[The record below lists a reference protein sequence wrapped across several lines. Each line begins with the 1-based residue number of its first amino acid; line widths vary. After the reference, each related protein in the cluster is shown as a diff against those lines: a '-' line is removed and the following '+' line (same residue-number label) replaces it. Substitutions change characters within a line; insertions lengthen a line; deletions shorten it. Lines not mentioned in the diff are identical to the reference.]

1 MSPRITIA
9 LLLLLAACATPQ
21 QRCINSVTR
30 DLQVVS
36 DLITQSEINLARGYG
51 TVQQTTIVPTVQPC
65 GGNIPV
71 QQPNGAVQWVYVPQN
86 CWVDEAVTTTRPVA
100 IDLDAEKQK
109 LAQLRKQQA
118 RLNKQAAPAVAQCK
132 ALYPQ

>member
-1 MSPRITIA
+1 MPNLTQIA
-9 LLLLLAACATPQ
+9 LATGFGLILIGFYGALTRRSLLRIILAFTLASTGV
-21 QRCINSVTR
+21 N
-30 DLQVVS
+30 VV
-36 DLITQSEINLARGYG
+36 IVAIGYMRGR
-51 TVQQTTIVPTVQPC
+51 TAPIL
-65 GGNIPV
+65 
-71 QQPNGAVQWVYVPQN
+71 
-86 CWVDEAVTTTRPVA
+86 DEAVTTTRPVA

>member
-1 MSPRITIA
+1 MSPRIPIT

-132 ALYPQ
+132 ALYPE